1 MKSVQLHTSSSPP
14 YVNDYTR
21 SPNTSTVG
29 VNARSPTFAS
39 TLRAASPTCATACA
53 GPSRPPRRNINCARI
68 SPLSADLLMDGVA
81 QPFSVLAQFM
91 TLYCRTT
98 FVTFICPSSSRPL
111 LSTFAFTHTLQHAFR
126 ACTHHSAAPYKTF
139 ACAVS
144 AMPSSGTR
152 RVQHISCSVHPSLT
166 HVTYCTS
173 SYDPPPAV
181 VLYE

>member
-1 MKSVQLHTSSSPP
+1 M
-14 YVNDYTR
+14 NDYTR
-21 SPNTSTVG
+21 SPNTCMVVAS
-29 VNARSPTFAS
+29 ARLPTFGS
-39 TLRAASPTCATACA
+39 TLHAASPTCAIACA
-53 GPSRPPRRNINCARI
+53 GLSRPSRRNINCARI

-98 FVTFICPSSSRPL
+98 FVTLICPSSSGPP
-111 LSTFAFTHTLQHAFR
+111 LSTFAFTHTLQHALR
-126 ACTHHSAAPYKTF
+126 ACTHHSAAPYRTF

-152 RVQHISCSVHPSLT
+152 RVQHISCSIRPSLT

-173 SYDPPPAV
+173 SYDPPPAAV
-181 VLYE
+181 MYE